1 LLLVDSFFQS
11 SVFRSGLFR
20 FIIKTFAAVYCVF
33 IFNFCVSRCLAFANS
48 KLLPF
53 MLFDSFKFLLCLRLM
68 IIIKL
73 FKMLPCI
80 LVRTKLI
87 VFVFGN
93 SVWMKSA
100 FFDYVDIVAS
110 KHRRLIKSFNNVYFL
125 KRIIRI
131 DLRSKCAFSNF
142 FFLLNLL

>member
-1 LLLVDSFFQS
+1 
-11 SVFRSGLFR
+11 
-20 FIIKTFAAVYCVF
+20 
-33 IFNFCVSRCLAFANS
+33 
-48 KLLPF
+48 
-53 MLFDSFKFLLCLRLM
+53 M

-87 VFVFGN
+87 VFVFGD

-125 KRIIRI
+125 KRIVRI
-131 DLRSKCAFSNF
+131 DLRSKCTFSNF